1 METNSNV
8 VRFTNAHDLT
18 TIRTS
23 GSLVNSLAMLPNE
36 AYKPTAKA
44 NPLII
49 PTCKREKYTRNGKNM
64 HPYA

>member
-1 METNSNV
+1 
-8 VRFTNAHDLT
+8 
-18 TIRTS
+18 
-23 GSLVNSLAMLPNE
+23 MLPNE